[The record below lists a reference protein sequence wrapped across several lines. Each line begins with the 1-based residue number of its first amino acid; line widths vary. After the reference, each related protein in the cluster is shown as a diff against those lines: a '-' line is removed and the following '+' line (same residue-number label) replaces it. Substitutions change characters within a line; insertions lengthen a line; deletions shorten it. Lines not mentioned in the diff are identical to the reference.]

1 MKFRYSEWDDAL
13 ADMLRQFETLR
24 SLFNHLLLQ
33 TDGDVEEA
41 FRWLEFLKQKGI
53 LPPGFDLDA
62 FRAEMEKQ
70 DIIRQEGD
78 RAVLT
83 KKGERSIRQE
93 SLDLIFGQLRKGAG
107 GEHRTSH
114 TGEGS
119 ETLPE
124 SRAYVFGDSIADLD
138 QIQTIRSALRHG
150 LDDIN
155 ITEDDLQVHEK
166 EMRTSVA
173 TVLCLDISHSMILY
187 GEDRITPAKRV
198 ALALSEL
205 ILTRYPKDS
214 LDILLFG
221 DDARV
226 VPLEELT
233 YSGVGP
239 YHTNTKAALQLA
251 QRILR
256 TKKHV
261 QKQIFMITDGKP
273 SAMFEEGRLYK
284 NSIGL
289 DPKIVNRTLDEAV
302 ACRRKNIAITTFMV
316 AQDHALVEFVE
327 EMTRLNK
334 GRAYYTGL
342 DNLGG
347 YVFADFVRNR
357 RRVVR

>member
-13 ADMLRQFETLR
+13 AQQLRQFETLR

-33 TDGDVEEA
+33 TDGDVDEA
-41 FRWLEFLKQKGI
+41 FRWLEYLKEKGV

-62 FRAEMEKQ
+62 FKAELEKQ
-70 DIIRQEGD
+70 DMIRQEGD
-78 RAVLT
+78 RTVLT
-83 KKGERSIRQE
+83 KRGERSIRQE

-107 GEHRTSH
+107 GEHRTAHS
-114 TGEGS
+114 GEGG
-119 ETLPE
+119 ENLPE
-124 SRAYVFGDSIADLD
+124 TRPYVFGDSISDLD
-138 QIQTIRSALRHG
+138 QLLTIRSALRHG
-150 LDDIN
+150 LDEIA
-155 ITEDDLQVHEK
+155 ITEDDLHVHEK
-166 EMRTSVA
+166 EHRTSVA
-173 TVLCLDISHSMILY
+173 TVLCLDISHSMVLY

-205 ILTRYPKDS
+205 ILTQYPKDS

-221 DDARV
+221 DEARV
-226 VPLEELT
+226 VPLEDLVT
-233 YSGVGP
+233 SGVGP
-239 YHTNTKAALQLA
+239 FHTNTKAALRLA
-251 QRILR
+251 QQILR

-273 SAMFEEGRLYK
+273 SAILEEGRLYK
-284 NSIGL
+284 NSFGL
-289 DPKIVNRTLDEAV
+289 DPRIVNRTLDEAV

-316 AQDHALVEFVE
+316 AKDHALVEFVE

-347 YVFADFVRNR
+347 YVFADFVKNR

>member
-1 MKFRYSEWDDAL
+1 MKFRYSEWDEAL
-13 ADMLRQFETLR
+13 ENLLRQFQTL
-24 SLFNHLLLQ
+24 SALFNQLLLQ

-41 FRWLEFLKQKGI
+41 FRWLEYLKEKGL
-53 LPPGFDLDA
+53 LPGSFDLDA
-62 FRAEMEKQ
+62 FRAELEKQ
-70 DIIRQEGD
+70 DVIRVEGD

-83 KKGERSIRQE
+83 KKGERAIRRE
-93 SLDLIFGQLRKGAG
+93 SLDLIFGGLRKGAG
-107 GEHRTSH
+107 GEHRTTH
-114 TGEGS
+114 TGEGGES
-119 ETLPE
+119 LPE
-124 SRAYVFGDSIADLD
+124 ARPWVFGDAITDLD
-138 QIQTIRSALRHG
+138 SIGTIRSALGHG
-150 LDDIN
+150 IDDIS
-155 ITEDDLQVHEK
+155 ITEDDLSVHEK
-166 EMRTSVA
+166 EHRTSVA
-173 TVLCLDISHSMILY
+173 TVLCLDISHSMVLY

-221 DDARV
+221 DDARI

-233 YSGVGP
+233 FSGVGP
-239 YHTNTKAALQLA
+239 FHTNTKAALQLA

-261 QKQIFMITDGKP
+261 QKQVFMITDGKP
-273 SAMFEEGRLYK
+273 SAILEEGRLYK
-284 NSIGL
+284 NAFGL

-316 AQDHALVEFVE
+316 ARDPALVEFVE
-327 EMTRLNK
+327 QMTRLNK

-347 YVFADFVRNR
+347 YVFADFTRNR